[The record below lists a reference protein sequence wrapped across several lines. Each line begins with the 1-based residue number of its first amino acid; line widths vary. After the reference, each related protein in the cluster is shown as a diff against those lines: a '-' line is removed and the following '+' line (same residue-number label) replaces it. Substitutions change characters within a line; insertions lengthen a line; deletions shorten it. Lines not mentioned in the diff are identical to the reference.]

1 MRLKSGEKGASGA
14 LLVRQCLDLSWHW
27 SGSSAQFLQLPRH
40 CRAQCRPVPSTSSA
54 LQCPVSPILPADQCL
69 CPVPAAL
76 SASWTSSGERRTI
89 SAKLLPRMGVSLSWQ
104 DMSQPASP
112 VHPEYSCLSRG
123 HCSHKSVHGISQ
135 HFTGGVPR
143 LPRWQPAHATGGCRP
158 GCRNIES
165 AASRPLQK
173 PAALSGLEPQQ

>member
-76 SASWTSSGERRTI
+76 SASWKPPWPVTTRGQRCQSRHIVASGAEAAPTGRIGCSVAHNDSCSCDGAEVDVPGRGLACLECVRVGGLHEITSCVW
-89 SAKLLPRMGVSLSWQ
+89 RMI
-104 DMSQPASP
+104 
-112 VHPEYSCLSRG
+112 RG
-123 HCSHKSVHGISQ
+123 
-135 HFTGGVPR
+135 
-143 LPRWQPAHATGGCRP
+143 
-158 GCRNIES
+158 
-165 AASRPLQK
+165 
-173 PAALSGLEPQQ
+173 